1 MTTFYDIPMT
11 MCMEIG
17 RDMVGCWKT
26 LADALKPVHNPE
38 AFNHNA
44 VECKSYQ
51 MGNCNNSTC
60 AQALM
65 KMVRD
70 CAHPIADMVR
80 ALNEI
85 GMQGINEKYGLPLY
99 SISFNNIDPA
109 TRDRIG
115 VKMVCNWRSLA
126 ANLYPSIDH
135 DIIRGSMHLSRH
147 NDPGYSQE
155 LMRQLSESSRSLGD
169 VVRALRA
176 IHHNL
181 SVKILLQ
188 NLPQIQVPMLVVP
201 VTITTPPAQVVV
213 IQAPVQAPIP
223 TLLSRIRDNLGDTS
237 ANTFVNVQCG
247 YDVKL
252 RDREAERADR
262 EKILRAALAQCRED
276 RTEDQAILQKKKE
289 DLCAHYE
296 KKIEDA
302 QRIKGQEAAADLD
315 SEMKDAPKKT
325 KEEEEKEFKD
335 SVGRTLEA
343 ITKSKPNLGW

>member
-1 MTTFYDIPMT
+1 MTTFDSISAKTWGDI
-11 MCMEIG
+11 G
-17 RDMVGCWKT
+17 KDMVGCWAR
-26 LADALKPVHNPE
+26 LALALHPVRNPDAYNYNSV
-38 AFNHNA
+38 
-44 VECKSYQ
+44 VCKSYQ
-51 MGNCNNSTC
+51 YGKSNDYTC

-65 KMVRD
+65 KMVWD
-70 CAHPIADMVR
+70 NAHPIADMVR

-85 GMQGINEKYGLPLY
+85 DMQRINEKYGLPLY
-99 SISFNNIDPA
+99 LISFSNIDPA
-109 TRDRIG
+109 TRGKIG
-115 VKMVCNWRSLA
+115 VKMTSDWRQLA

-169 VVRALRA
+169 IVRALRE

-181 SVKILLQ
+181 SVKILLR
-188 NLPQIQVPMLVVP
+188 NLPRTQVPMLVVP

-213 IQAPVQAPIP
+213 IQAPTPAP
-223 TLLSRIRDNLGDTS
+223 TLLSRIKDNLGDTS
-237 ANTFVNVQCG
+237 ANTFVNVQRG

-252 RDREAERADR
+252 RDREAERVDR

-289 DLCAHYE
+289 DLRAHYE